1 MSRKRCHRRAVVPL
15 APRGLRPKLARE
27 QVTELGVCHM
37 ATLDDIAK
45 GRGTEKTLWDMVGA
59 VFTWSRVA
67 ERLQAGVPEMA
78 PQLELATRL
87 VERYGRTGLV
97 VFRGVEYQ
105 LAKLGIDVMD
115 QLAEI
120 VDKPTAQAAADWSEA
135 SVQALADANA
145 VRLER
150 AAA

>member
-1 MSRKRCHRRAVVPL
+1 M
-15 APRGLRPKLARE
+15 PKTIRH
-27 QVTELGVCHM
+27 QVTAPASRFFKPRLHPTQVRDLHLLHELL
-37 ATLDDIAK
+37 LDDLLQDRADE
-45 GRGTEKTLWDMVGA
+45 RTLWELVAMA
-59 VFTWSRVA
+59 FTWSRTA
-67 ERLQAGVPEMA
+67 ELLGLGEPEIA